1 MSMKSKSNDVSRGVS
16 NSPLTSTLE
25 TTQSDNKP
33 DMEVKIDWFQVTFDF
48 IKVTE
53 ENKRYFT
60 FNKADKLYL
69 ELLNILKRKESPYD
83 LQSMDKGLFGYY
95 QGIYIDEFIWLS
107 YGGKKNKNEKYP
119 MTLTISGTGCR
130 VFEKMGGIWS
140 ELFTYF
146 QHYGVDYLKV
156 GRIDIA
162 IDDFSGKH
170 ITPYDIWPVVRKG
183 HVVTQFR
190 KVNLFESLNLG
201 STISSDGYTI
211 TFGPRG
217 ANQLQIYDKK
227 LERNAKNEYD
237 YGEDV
242 WYRYEMR
249 FVDDKARQVMD
260 MYTVA
265 VKSHNSKPFMRYAKQ
280 LLLTSLELKVPSN
293 DSNKSRWTILP
304 AWKRFINSIEK
315 INLNTKGRHET
326 TIERKLEWFK
336 ADMHTTI
343 IELFIVY
350 GEDFGHKLYEMI
362 SDAKFQLK
370 HLNRLNDYLRESG
383 KKEITLNDIK
393 KIQHDLSMF
402 KTKKDGDDKN

>member
-83 LQSMDKGLFGYY
+83 LQPMDKGLFGYY

-336 ADMHTTI
+336 ADMPTTI

-402 KTKKDGDDKN
+402 KTKKDGDGKN